1 MKEYELVK
9 NFIANA
15 DEFYGD
21 LKNKKYDAKHYEIVS
36 KAYEYIYMDEEK
48 FASNFRVWAMQSD
61 LTVPMQLKSYNIIK
75 YGILNFTSKYL
86 YRKIFQ
92 QKEEAEI
99 RNSFIDDINIL
110 KHIGALK
117 ILRENP
123 VHLTPGDPEAFF
135 VEKTSINYRWLR
147 YIYMTHR
154 IIEEKLLEYDSTWV
168 DVGSYYGGFQ
178 GIVKKYFPKV
188 KYVLVDFHH
197 QLCRSYVYLSNLY
210 PSSLHILPNQ
220 LSTLD
225 TLENLPPNSFTYLPV
240 PEFKKFA
247 NNTVQLSSNIF
258 SLGEMTRTSCMEYL
272 NSNIFL
278 NAKNVLLIN
287 RYKSSP
293 FFEKTYES
301 DVSVL
306 DYFQNKRKI
315 KYFDVFPMG
324 HFMLD
329 TREIFGKRRARNT
342 SSSYFELITSC
353 K

>member
-1 MKEYELVK
+1 MENFELVK
-9 NFIANA
+9 NFIENANG
-15 DEFYGD
+15 FYDD
-21 LKNKKYDAKHYEIVS
+21 LKSNKYDAKHHEIVT
-36 KAYEYIYMDEEK
+36 KAYEEMENDEK
-48 FASNFRVWAMQSD
+48 SFSANFRSWAMQSD
-61 LTVPMQLKSYNIIK
+61 LTVPMQLKSYSIAK
-75 YGILNFTSKYL
+75 YGTINFTTKYL

-99 RNSFIDDINIL
+99 RNSFDDDINIL

-123 VHLTPGDPEAFF
+123 VHLTPGNPEAFF

-154 IIEEKLLEYDSTWV
+154 IIEEQLLENEDTWV

-188 KYVLVDFHH
+188 KFVLVDFHH

-210 PSSLHILPNQ
+210 PSSLHVLPND

-240 PEFKKFA
+240 SQFKKFA
-247 NNTVQLSSNIF
+247 NNNVQFSSNIF
-258 SLGEMTRTSCMEYL
+258 SLGEMTRISCMEYL

-301 DVSVL
+301 DVSII
-306 DYFQNKRKI
+306 DYLKNNRNI

-329 TREIFGKRRARNT
+329 IREIFGKRRARNT
-342 SSSYFELITSC
+342 SSSYFELITTL
-353 K
+353 